1 MSTNYFIRE
10 RETTKLFY
18 NKYLYKLLLYN
29 PLVSIFRDKNFTY
42 ARQQLDALQLKYESG
57 EKLRINEHR
66 LSVPIEEF
74 VGAKF
79 LLAELDSQS
88 DVKLRIESP
97 RMSIYS
103 NDKKW
108 LEYMKTK
115 PLKFFEFWSP
125 NNKYVHLLQ
134 KNTILTNDINFG
146 FTYKVTFSDKIDPNF
161 YKWII
166 NNPSKVRVGDTCLES
181 IKTGQYVRGFY
192 VYIKDDKIL
201 SLIMLMIGSQI
212 ARIDN
217 IVYKAVKDK

>member
-1 MSTNYFIRE
+1 MNTDYFIRE
-10 RETTKLFY
+10 LETTKLFY
-18 NKYLYKLLLYN
+18 NKYLYKLLLHN

-57 EKLRINEHR
+57 DKLRVSEHR
-66 LSVPIEEF
+66 LAVSVEQF

-79 LLAELDSQS
+79 LLTELDKQI
-88 DVKLRIESP
+88 DFKLRIESP
-97 RMSIYS
+97 RMAIYS

-146 FTYKVTFSDKIDPNF
+146 YTYKVTFSDKIDPNF

-166 NNPSKVRVGDTCLES
+166 NNPSKVKAGDTCLES
-181 IKTGQYVRGFY
+181 IKKGQYVRGFY

-201 SLIMLMIGSQI
+201 SLVLLMIGSQI

-217 IVYKAVKDK
+217 IVYKKVKDK